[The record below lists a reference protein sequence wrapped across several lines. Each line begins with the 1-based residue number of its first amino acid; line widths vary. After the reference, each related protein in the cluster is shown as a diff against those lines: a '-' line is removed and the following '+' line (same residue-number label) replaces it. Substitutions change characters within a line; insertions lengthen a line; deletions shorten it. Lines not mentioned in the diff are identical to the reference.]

1 MPAKAMTI
9 VIADD
14 DPLVREV
21 YKAALEQRGHSVL
34 LAEDGA
40 GAIALVESRQIEIVL
55 LDILMPRKEGL
66 ETLIELKRQFPGLT
80 VFAMSGGT
88 GRSKTDF
95 LSIARKF
102 GADGILRKPFE
113 PQALFDLIDG
123 REAGARRA
131 AGG

>member
-1 MPAKAMTI
+1 MSAKAMTI

-14 DPLVREV
+14 DPLVREA

-34 LAEDGA
+34 LAEDGG
-40 GAIALVESRQIEIVL
+40 GAIALAESHKIDIVL

-66 ETLIELKRQFPGLT
+66 ETLIELKHRFPRLT

-95 LSIARKF
+95 LSIAEKF

-113 PQALFDLIDG
+113 PRALFDLIDG
-123 REAGARRA
+123 RVSGVRRSV
-131 AGG
+131 GG